1 VRGKLIVL
9 NLALAFA
16 AIYAGLRVRSQWLQ
30 ARQEEKAVLSKKAPA
45 PAQQPLSA
53 LPPTHPVLPSGYID
67 VAQKMLFDK
76 SRNATV
82 VIEKPAPPAPVPD
95 PPLPAYHG
103 QMNLGDGPMVI
114 MSEGSGP
121 HKPIRRGEMIGAYK
135 LVDVTRTELA
145 LEWSGKVIRKKVE
158 ELVDRGGSPSQ
169 APAQPAQARAA
180 PQPPPPTKLM
190 GPGQDTGAGFRA
202 CSPLDGYPNGAV
214 VDGYRRVNTETP
226 FGIRCRW
233 EPAR

>member
-1 VRGKLIVL
+1 MNRKLIVL
-9 NLALAFA
+9 NVALAVA
-16 AIYAGLRVRSQWLQ
+16 ALYTGFRVRGLWLQ

-53 LPPTHPVLPSGYID
+53 LPPTHPVLPSGYLD
-67 VAQKMLFDK
+67 VAEKMLFDK

-82 VIEKPAPPAPVPD
+82 VIEKVAPPPPIPD

-121 HKPIRRGEMIGAYK
+121 HKPVRPGEMIGEYK
-135 LVDVTRTELA
+135 LVEVTRSELA
-145 LEWSGKVIRKKVE
+145 LEWGGKVIRKKVE
-158 ELVDRGGSPSQ
+158 ELVDRGGSPGQ
-169 APAQPAQARAA
+169 APAQAAQAQAA
-180 PQPPPPTKLM
+180 PKPPPPAKLI
-190 GPGQDTGAGFRA
+190 GPGQDTGAGFKT
-202 CSPLDGYPNGAV
+202 CSPLDGYADGAV
-214 VDGYRRVNTETP
+214 VDGYRRVNTATP
-226 FGIRCRW
+226 FGIQCRW